1 MNFTAKKITTIG
13 MLCAMAMGV
22 NLLISFP
29 MIPSVAF
36 LKYDPKD
43 IIIVMGGFIFGPM
56 TALIM
61 STICAVLEILFRG
74 GTILDIL
81 MNIISTSSFAC
92 TAAFLYKKNHS
103 RRGAV
108 IGLVFG
114 ALLSTA
120 SMLLWNY
127 IITPIYFSMPREE
140 VVKLLLPGILPF
152 NLLKT
157 GLNASI
163 TFVFYKGVVK
173 ALRKANLVESNDH
186 ETKLSA
192 GLIIFAVFI
201 CVSIVCII
209 LAMQKII

>member
-1 MNFTAKKITTIG
+1 MKFTAKKMTTIG
-13 MLCAMAMGV
+13 MLCAMAMAV

-43 IIIVMGGFIFGPM
+43 IVIVMGGFIFGPM
-56 TALIM
+56 SALVM
-61 STICAVLEILFRG
+61 SVICAVLEILFRG

-81 MNIISTSSFAC
+81 MNIISTGTFAC
-92 TAAFLYKKNHS
+92 AAAFLYKKKHS

-108 IGLVFG
+108 LGLICG
-114 ALLSTA
+114 MLLSTG

-127 IITPIYFSMPREE
+127 IVTPIYFSMPREE

-157 GLNASI
+157 GLNACI

-173 ALRKANLVESNDH
+173 ALRKANLVENNSH
-186 ETKLSA
+186 ETKLSV
-192 GLIIFAVFI
+192 GLILFALFI
-201 CVSIVCII
+201 CASIVLII
-209 LAMQKII
+209 LAMQKVI